1 MSVFFF
7 VAVLLVFA
15 GCHFVPIAFEKF
27 LTAPEYAL
35 PQLGLAAICRTILP
49 LGILLLL
56 EYTTAFSIRDY
67 LIPIAL
73 GYIASVGLAIYHG
86 INLAS

>member
-1 MSVFFF
+1 MSVFF
-7 VAVLLVFA
+7 VIVVLVVFA
-15 GCHFVPIAFEKF
+15 GCHGVTLAFEKM

-35 PQLGLAAICRTILP
+35 PLLGLAAICRTILP

-73 GYIASVGLAIYHG
+73 GYIASVGFGIYQG
-86 INLAS
+86 